1 MQRVQRY
8 LIALALL
15 VLVLVVGCKAK
26 EPATVSKLF
35 FDPPEDGGVWQ
46 VLGVTPVYDGD
57 GLEIAQIVVYVSSN
71 AEPTATPIPTVTPSY
86 TPIPTATATPTE
98 TPTPEPVTEC
108 QIPCPC
114 APFVQVIPNDGG
126 ANVFVSC
133 DCLTPIPP
141 PTQTPFYTRTP
152 TATP

>member
-8 LIALALL
+8 LIASALL
-15 VLVLVVGCKAK
+15 VLVLVVGCKTRPP
-26 EPATVSKLF
+26 EPVNTLF
-35 FDPPEDGGVWQ
+35 FDAPPGGGEWVVKGSTPFADGNGYIVIMAASG
-46 VLGVTPVYDGD
+46 LG
-57 GLEIAQIVVYVSSN
+57 
-71 AEPTATPIPTVTPSY
+71 PTATPIPTVTPSR
-86 TPIPTATATPTE
+86 TPTPTRTATPTE
-98 TPTPEPVTEC
+98 TPTPEPVTGC

-152 TATP
+152 TAQP